1 MWTIELFPVHAANQ
15 RLGERSRPMPEMY
28 AATPIEIPREFLAEF
43 KEVRV
48 LFPPYPGLLIINARM
63 LGQIRELMAQPEI
76 AERFE
81 IMLVPKV

>member
-1 MWTIELFPVHAANQ
+1 MVALFRAQAANP
-15 RLGERSRPMPEMY
+15 RFEERSRPVPEIY